1 MQWRYQLYR
10 PFVGFGNHLQ
20 VATSKLPA
28 AICGVQDDMTRSHM
42 VTKITSI
49 VFEKMTCVWI
59 RVRHCFRS
67 CPAMCVVHCGV
78 ASGAAPRPSIFIQV
92 SSAAT
97 VHRPTLACSRVT
109 ERCTKHLLS
118 PHAFRW
124 PRPIILLRFDHRVF
138 VHRFPLPQESG
149 PTLGT
154 LCHTCISSK
163 VGVVQVSWQLI
174 MFIEGEFKGSLDLC
188 FTLFHYVSLC
198 CCCCFHLQSWLI
210 IQFLVKSKSL
220 HFFDEFI
227 ICSKSK
233 SIIFPFILYPY
244 GWGYPIKNFPLYPFH
259 SIPIVASYESHSL
272 H

>member
-1 MQWRYQLYR
+1 MQWRYQLYP

-188 FTLFHYVSLC
+188 FTLFHFVVVVVVVFISSPGWSSNFWSNPNLYIFSMNSLSVPN
-198 CCCCFHLQSWLI
+198 L
-210 IQFLVKSKSL
+210 
-220 HFFDEFI
+220 
-227 ICSKSK
+227 
-233 SIIFPFILYPY
+233 
-244 GWGYPIKNFPLYPFH
+244 NPLYSH
-259 SIPIVASYESHSL
+259 LYCIHMVGDIP
-272 H
+272 